1 MRALLRIHKTNPDDP
16 LLTDIVNNLYDNTLL
31 LDGYLNDPYSM
42 ADRSL
47 KLLNE
52 AATWYAD
59 LRKL

>member
-1 MRALLRIHKTNPDDP
+1 MRALLRIHKANADDP
-16 LLTDIVNNLYDNTLL
+16 LLRDMVNSLYDNTLL

-52 AATWYAD
+52 SAAWYAD
-59 LRKL
+59 LRKV